1 MFKVVKTKSDHN
13 DSFLSKCQTQNHRKN
28 GKIQE
33 NTLTL
38 NKATEF
44 LNKTSKVSFFNAFI
58 LQMRKLRLRDQEV
71 CSRSLS
77 YQWGQGKG
85 YITSSDL
92 SARFLLKN
100 IMTKTELSDI
110 WVHSKLLFNRFAFY
124 KNSLINRLIYHKSLL
139 LKDMSLSKLQ
149 KIVKDREAWHTTVHG
164 VAESDI
170 T

>member
-1 MFKVVKTKSDHN
+1 MVKCYCVTDQASHLPKEKHRNNQIVIHGLKFLFQENRAQNLQPMFKVVKTKSDHN

-77 YQWGQGKG
+77 YQ
-85 YITSSDL
+85 
-92 SARFLLKN
+92 
-100 IMTKTELSDI
+100 
-110 WVHSKLLFNRFAFY
+110 
-124 KNSLINRLIYHKSLL
+124 
-139 LKDMSLSKLQ
+139 
-149 KIVKDREAWHTTVHG
+149 
-164 VAESDI
+164 
-170 T
+170 